1 MECIEMSVP
10 SDKRAGVA
18 EILTY
23 IPFFEE
29 VEEDQISRV
38 VTEELEEDGS
48 MPVEVLMYR
57 SPLLGFV
64 EDAYVANIL
73 EPKYLEIIND
83 QAMGEIELEVLV
95 YGLEQASYELTMAV
109 LTCIVVQEKYAKGMW
124 KIAAEEGWFLMILRR
139 LEQLMAE

>member
-1 MECIEMSVP
+1 
-10 SDKRAGVA
+10 
-18 EILTY
+18 
-23 IPFFEE
+23 
-29 VEEDQISRV
+29 
-38 VTEELEEDGS
+38 

-73 EPKYLEIIND
+73 EPKYLEIIDD

>member
-1 MECIEMSVP
+1 MSIP
-10 SDKRAGVA
+10 SEKRAGVA

-38 VTEELEEDGS
+38 VTEELAEDGT
-48 MPVEVLMYR
+48 MPVETLMYR

-95 YGLEQASYELTMAV
+95 YGIQQADYMLTMAV
-109 LTCIVVQEKYAKGMW
+109 LTCIIVQEKVAPDIWGMAT
-124 KIAAEEGWFLMILRR
+124 KEGWFLKILNH
-139 LEQLMAE
+139 LQDLYDEE